1 MLESTI
7 AFMVGTSNLVGI
19 TFGVA
24 LGGVAAFLVTSLL
37 LRART
42 ATATALAEATRREL
56 DIART
61 ELQAGRV
68 ELSAALQEVASTKA
82 SLAAASAATEQ
93 ARTQASTE
101 RARADQESGA
111 RALLAQELRAVETR
125 IHERG
130 DAMEKQLAERERS
143 IEELRRTVDQS
154 KASLI
159 EAFKATGSDVLK
171 MSEDRLV
178 QRAQEQ
184 FEGQSKL
191 SQQDLESRQKAIDAT
206 LIPLKEQLVKH
217 EELMKTLGERREGD
231 AKMLGEQLNQIADLQ
246 QRASSAAQLLTSAM
260 RDNRQRGQWG
270 EVALRTVVEMAG
282 LTAGVHFTEQQSIEG
297 EAGRL
302 RPDMIVRL
310 PSDRFIAIDSKVP
323 LSAYLNSIDP
333 AISDQARRELREQ
346 HASALSNHIRS
357 LHARGYAA
365 AVEGEVEFTVLFI
378 PIESAFTAAFET
390 DPAMHSEAM
399 KRKVIV
405 ATPSTLLA
413 LLRTVAMH
421 WSNAKLAENAAQIG
435 DEAKELVKRVGI
447 FVKHL
452 NSVGD
457 KLGAASTAYNAAL
470 SSFEKRLIQQV
481 NKVAELTTV
490 DEVEL
495 GEAIV
500 EMPRRLALPESAES
514 SD

>member
-1 MLESTI
+1 MVEITI
-7 AFMVGTSNLVGI
+7 
-19 TFGVA
+19 GVA
-24 LGGVAAFLVTSLL
+24 IGGVAAFLVTSLL
-37 LRART
+37 LRAKA
-42 ATATALAEATRREL
+42 ATATALADATRDEL
-56 DIART
+56 ASART
-61 ELQAGRV
+61 DLQAARV

-82 SLAAASAATEQ
+82 SLAAAMTACEQ
-93 ARTQASTE
+93 ARAQATSE
-101 RARADQESGA
+101 RTRADQESSA
-111 RALLAQELRAVETR
+111 RAVATAELRAVETR

-143 IEELRRTVDQS
+143 LEELRRTVEQS
-154 KASLI
+154 KTSLI

-171 MSEDRLV
+171 MSEDRLA

-184 FEGQSKL
+184 FDGQSKL

-206 LIPLKEQLVKH
+206 LVPLKEQLVKH

-282 LTAGVHFTEQQSIEG
+282 LAAGVHFTEQESIEG
-297 EAGRL
+297 EEGRL

-310 PSDRFIAIDSKVP
+310 PSDRFIAIDAKVP

-333 AISDQARRELREQ
+333 AVSDQVRRELREQ
-346 HASALSNHIRS
+346 HASALSNHIRALCS
-357 LHARGYAA
+357 RGYAA
-365 AVEGEVEFTVLFI
+365 AVKGEVEFTVLFI

-390 DPAMHSEAM
+390 DPAMHSDAM

-405 ATPSTLLA
+405 TTPSTLLA

-452 NSVGD
+452 NGVGE
-457 KLGAASTAYNAAL
+457 KLGAANTAYNAAL

-481 NKVAELTTV
+481 NKVAELTS
-490 DEVEL
+490 VEDVQL

-500 EMPRRLALPESAES
+500 EMPRRLALPESA
-514 SD
+514 DNTG